1 VYKGEKNK
9 EFIGDTKFDLAKYGK
24 VSNVTERLNIKR
36 EGEGG
41 EVTNVL
47 EFIEI
52 NVKVKP
58 IEPLSASN

>member
-36 EGEGG
+36 EGEG
-41 EVTNVL
+41 EEANVL